1 MKVKEL
7 IEILSKE
14 DPEKRIVVN
23 GYEDGFDELDKI
35 FYVCITPN
43 PDKTKNDKW
52 WLGEFEECIKDPNSD
67 EEIAILLPRKS

>member
-23 GYEDGFDELDKI
+23 GYEGGFDELDKT
-35 FYVCITPN
+35 FHVCITPN
-43 PDKTKNDKW
+43 PDKTKNDKF
-52 WLGEFEECIKDPNSD
+52 LLNNKDD
-67 EEIAILLPRKS
+67 VLIMYRTLLKIIP